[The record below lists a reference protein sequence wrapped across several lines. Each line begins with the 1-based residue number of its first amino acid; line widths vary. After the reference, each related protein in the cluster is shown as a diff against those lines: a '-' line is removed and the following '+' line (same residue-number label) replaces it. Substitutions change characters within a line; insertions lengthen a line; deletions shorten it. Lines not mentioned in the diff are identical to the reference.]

1 MHFSHMHHDS
11 GSKAGK
17 FALVAGLH
25 ALIAVGVV
33 NMMNSRTIS
42 LPSLPEDLT
51 VLLQPDP
58 VQPPPVPIDPPTPMP
73 QVTPPPIVVPRIEV
87 EVPPPPVDTPLQATT
102 TQAPPTQQAAQ
113 PVQAELPARPATTA
127 ASTGAM
133 RSAVLADASGCAK
146 PNYPAASARNGDQGM
161 VTLAL
166 LVGADGRVTS
176 SRIQKSS
183 GFRELDRAAVN
194 ALSLCQF
201 KPAMNNGVPE
211 AGWGQIAYVWT
222 LD

>member
-1 MHFSHMHHDS
+1 MHFSSMPHDG

-33 NMMNSRTIS
+33 NMMNNKVIS
-42 LPSLPEDLT
+42 MPSLPQDFT
-51 VLLQPDP
+51 VFMTPEP
-58 VQPPPVPIDPPTPMP
+58 VRPPEPPPEPPTVAPK
-73 QVTPPPIVVPRIEV
+73 VAPPRIVVPKLEV
-87 EVPPPPVDTPLQATT
+87 DVPPPPMDTPLQTT
-102 TQAPPTQQAAQ
+102 TEVPPVQERAQ
-113 PVQAELPARPATTA
+113 PAQAEVAPQPTTPSA
-127 ASTGAM
+127 NSGAM
-133 RSAVLADASGCAK
+133 RSAVLADADGCVK
-146 PNYPAASARNGDQGM
+146 PNYPASAARNGETGT

-166 LVGADGRVTS
+166 LVGADGRVTD
-176 SRIQKSS
+176 SRIKKSS
-183 GFRELDRAAVN
+183 GSRELDRAAVN